1 MYNLIEIGLYRWGI
15 VTDSHSNVNEFSALI
30 KVFNTEPNHKKDA
43 QNSHKTYL
51 FYRTVHLMKNIR
63 NNLLNKKR
71 FVFPEFACND
81 FKINCQGGYIHWDD
95 LYDGYD
101 KDKELKSD
109 LRKAQ
114 KLSDLALH
122 PGNTKQNVP
131 LALPSIHETTIT
143 TSRSFS
149 KSKRC
154 CQFFRKF

>member
-1 MYNLIEIGLYRWGI
+1 
-15 VTDSHSNVNEFSALI
+15 
-30 KVFNTEPNHKKDA
+30 
-43 QNSHKTYL
+43 
-51 FYRTVHLMKNIR
+51 MKNIR

-122 PGNTKQNVP
+122 PGEYQAECTISSTIHTRNNNHYISKFFQIEKM
-131 LALPSIHETTIT
+131 LPI
-143 TSRSFS
+143 F
-149 KSKRC
+149 
-154 CQFFRKF
+154 